1 MNAPIHSIPCTDA
14 HPAAT
19 NAATRRSLAPLP
31 PAGGVGGGPV
41 IEQRQPDDATQA
53 SPHGERYSVF
63 TPDRQ
68 RAFLQNLEL
77 FGNVRHATRA
87 ACVSAQTAYRL
98 RRQSRGFRLLWDAA
112 LLAARGHAEATLADR
127 AIHGVEEAVFY
138 HGEEVARR
146 RRYDSRLLLAH
157 LARLD
162 RLEANAEVF
171 AMLERL
177 DECIDALGEGVGIE
191 ETLAGGNAPGFSAQ
205 DSVPTVPSCRNGED
219 AQEPDEEAEDDD
231 DDGFDPGE
239 TPELER
245 RLSAMEAAR
254 PDDAVPLGDLAD
266 AEADIGMIE
275 AAQLAAFEAGVPRWW
290 ELVPGHGEHAEPV
303 AMPACNPAS
312 ATHAQG
318 VSEGLL
324 WEEERD

>member
-1 MNAPIHSIPCTDA
+1 MNAPILDPTTTIIEHRGYDEA
-14 HPAAT
+14 APASAEG
-19 NAATRRSLAPLP
+19 TRC
-31 PAGGVGGGPV
+31 
-41 IEQRQPDDATQA
+41 
-53 SPHGERYSVF
+53 SVF

-177 DECIDALGEGVGIE
+177 DECIDALGKGVGIE
-191 ETLAGGNAPGFSAQ
+191 ETLAGGDAAGGNPSRFSAQ
-205 DSVPTVPSCRNGED
+205 DSVPCAPSCRNGED
-219 AQEPDEEAEDDD
+219 AHEPDEEPEDDD
-231 DDGFDPGE
+231 DDGFDLGDM
-239 TPELER
+239 PELER

-290 ELVPGHGEHAEPV
+290 ELVPGLGEHAEPV

-324 WEEERD
+324 REEERD